1 MNSELKQELELINVN
16 LNAAVKNQAEIY
28 VELAKLEKKI
38 KEEPKDTYPADRDW
52 RGILYDIL
60 FVICL

>member
-1 MNSELKQELELINVN
+1 MDNELKQELEWINAN

-38 KEEPKDTYPADRDW
+38 KEESKDTYPT
-52 RGILYDIL
+52 G
-60 FVICL
+60 

>member
-1 MNSELKQELELINVN
+1 MDEDLKQELEQINDN

-38 KEEPKDTYPADRDW
+38 KEEPKA
-52 RGILYDIL
+52 
-60 FVICL
+60 